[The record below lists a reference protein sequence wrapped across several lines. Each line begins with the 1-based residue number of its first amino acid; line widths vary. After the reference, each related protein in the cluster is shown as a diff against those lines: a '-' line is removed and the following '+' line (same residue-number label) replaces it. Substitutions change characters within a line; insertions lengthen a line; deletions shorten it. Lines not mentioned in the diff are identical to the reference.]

1 MKPRY
6 ARAMTLAGAV
16 LVLDLLSKWLVM
28 AHLELWESRPV
39 IAGFF
44 DLIHATNKG
53 AAFGF
58 LNRVDITWQTAF
70 LITVNLLAVALML
83 HLLRRASDRETFLV
97 TGLGLILGGALGNL
111 VDRIRFGQV
120 VDFLDFYVGDWHW
133 PAFNVADMGIS
144 LGAFCLILSLYQKKP
159 HASGTR

>member
-1 MKPRY
+1 MKSRY
-6 ARAMTLAGAV
+6 ARAATLAGAV

-28 AHLELWESRPV
+28 ARLELWESRPV

-44 DLIHATNKG
+44 DLVHATNKG

-70 LITVNLLAVALML
+70 LIAVNLAAVALML
-83 HLLRRASDRETFLV
+83 HILRRASERETFLV

-111 VDRIRFGQV
+111 IDRIRFGQV

>member
-6 ARAMTLAGAV
+6 ARAMILAGAV

-44 DLIHATNKG
+44 DLVHATNKG